1 MAAGAAISA
10 PIPLLAKASKAT
22 VAAAPLDSPMRRQ
35 RLAMIESQLKPC
47 GVVTPA
53 VVAAFH
59 EVPRE
64 DFVSEARRGLAYVD
78 AAQPVA
84 AGRAL
89 MPPLSLGYLLERMRV
104 APGERA
110 LVVAAATGYSAALLA
125 EMGARV
131 TALDSEP
138 ELATVARA
146 RLEGVA
152 TVVEGPLAGG
162 WPADA
167 PYDAVLVDGAVEEFS
182 EPLIAQ
188 LAEGGRAG
196 AILVGGDGVARAAT
210 GFKAAG
216 ILRLEP
222 FAEAG
227 APLLPDF
234 RKPRGF
240 RF

>member
-1 MAAGAAISA
+1 
-10 PIPLLAKASKAT
+10 
-22 VAAAPLDSPMRRQ
+22 MRRQ

-53 VVAAFH
+53 VVAAFYR
-59 EVPRE
+59 VPRE
-64 DFVSEARRGLAYVD
+64 DFVGAGREALAYVD

-89 MPPLSLGYLLERMRV
+89 MPPLSLGHLLERLRV
-104 APGERA
+104 EPGERV

-125 EMGARV
+125 EMGAAV
-131 TALDSEP
+131 TALEADAA
-138 ELATVARA
+138 LAATARA
-146 RLEGVA
+146 RLEGLA
-152 TVVEGPLAGG
+152 TVVEGPLAAG
-162 WPADA
+162 WPAGA
-167 PYDAVLVDGAVEEFS
+167 PYDVVLVDGAIEEFC

-210 GFKAAG
+210 GLKAAG